1 MHPFDQVVALEATA
15 DGRLRGHTSDLYW
28 NMVSPF
34 GGATAA
40 TILNS
45 ILSHPQ
51 RRGDPVALTVNFVAP
66 IAKGELSVEP
76 RLARSNRSTQHW
88 SVEIRQ
94 GGQPDLMVSAIA
106 FFGIRRPTWGVTEA
120 APPPVEGPEAYP
132 RPRASMPLPWI
143 EMYDFRVAHGQIPSP
158 IGQSL
163 THVWMSDRQPRP
175 VDFLSLTAYC
185 DMFPPRILFHRPTP
199 VPLGTVSLTIY
210 YHADANEVAA
220 QGAEPVLGVAQGQ
233 IAHNNYYD
241 HHGQIWGKSGKLLAT
256 TQQIAWY
263 KE

>member
-1 MHPFDQVVALEATA
+1 MHPFDQVVALAATA
-15 DGRLRGHTSDLYW
+15 DGRLRGHTSDAYW

-40 TILNS
+40 TALNGV
-45 ILSHPQ
+45 LVHPQ
-51 RRGDPVALTVNFVAP
+51 RRGDPVALTVNFAAP
-66 IAKGELSVEP
+66 IAKGEVIVEP
-76 RLARSNRSTQHW
+76 RLMRANRSTQHW

-94 GGQPDLMVSAIA
+94 GPERALMVNAIA
-106 FFGIRRPTWGVTEA
+106 LLGVRRPTWGVTEA
-120 APPPVEGPEAYP
+120 VMPQVKPPEACP
-132 RPRASMPLPWI
+132 RPPKRMPFPWI
-143 EMYDFRVAHGQIPSP
+143 EMYDIRVARGQIPSP
-158 IGQSL
+158 ERNSL
-163 THVWMSDRQPRP
+163 THAWLSDREPRP

-185 DMFPPRILFHRPTP
+185 DMFPPRIFFHRAQP

-210 YHADANEVAA
+210 YHADATEVAA

-241 HHGQIWGKSGKLLAT
+241 HHGQIWGRRGKLLAT